1 MVTANGDASAIW
13 ILLVGLDFADEF
25 GVGAVISAVRM
36 DVLVVDDE
44 EVIGAM
50 DVLASAIGASVN
62 TLIEEAKFV
71 GVGSVPD
78 VCVFGVLVEL
88 AALK

>member
-1 MVTANGDASAIW
+1 MSAASSTSTPNTQTS
-13 ILLVGLDFADEF
+13 GTDPTPTN
-25 GVGAVISAVRM
+25 
-36 DVLVVDDE
+36 
-44 EVIGAM
+44 
-50 DVLASAIGASVN
+50 LASAIGDSVN

-88 AALK
+88 LVLE